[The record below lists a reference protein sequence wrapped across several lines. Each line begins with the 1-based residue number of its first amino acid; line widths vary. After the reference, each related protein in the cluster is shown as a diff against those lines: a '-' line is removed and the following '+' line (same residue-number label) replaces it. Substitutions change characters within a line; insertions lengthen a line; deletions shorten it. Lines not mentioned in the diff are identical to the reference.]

1 MSEPTFLIKSIET
14 ERRPNG
20 NSRVIAACS
29 ELEEWITIEV
39 PSTYLQDK
47 DLIRQ
52 ELMIA
57 YNYWYGDEKEY
68 TAVQVGSIL

>member
-39 PSTYLQDK
+39 PSTYLENEN
-47 DLIRQ
+47 LIRQ
-52 ELMIA
+52 ELMVV
-57 YNYWYGDEKEY
+57 YDYWYGYEKEY
-68 TAVQVGSIL
+68 IKVQVGSIL

>member
-1 MSEPTFLIKSIET
+1 MSEPTFLIKSVET

-29 ELEEWITIEV
+29 ELNELITIIV
-39 PSTYLQDK
+39 PSTYLENEN
-47 DLIRQ
+47 LIRQ
-52 ELMIA
+52 ELMTA
-57 YNYWYGDEKEY
+57 YDYWYGYEKEY